1 MILAPL
7 VRPLER
13 RGVGRCSRGSMAYR
27 CCVTS
32 GQAHERET
40 ASRQLLRTYEPSCSH
55 TIHGLT
61 GGMARSSDL
70 LVFRPMEANT
80 WGMQGMNPIAS

>member
-1 MILAPL
+1 MILARS

-40 ASRQLLRTYEPSCSH
+40 AGRQLLRAYERSCSH
-55 TIHGLT
+55 TVHGLT

-70 LVFRPMEANT
+70 LAFWSNGGESLGDARDGPD
-80 WGMQGMNPIAS
+80 S

>member
-1 MILAPL
+1 MLLAPS
-7 VRPLER
+7 VSPLER

-40 ASRQLLRTYEPSCSH
+40 AGRQLLRAYEQLCSH

-61 GGMARSSDL
+61 DEMARSSNL
-70 LVFRPMEANT
+70 LDSDPMEANA
-80 WGMQGMNPIAS
+80 WGMQGMDPTAS